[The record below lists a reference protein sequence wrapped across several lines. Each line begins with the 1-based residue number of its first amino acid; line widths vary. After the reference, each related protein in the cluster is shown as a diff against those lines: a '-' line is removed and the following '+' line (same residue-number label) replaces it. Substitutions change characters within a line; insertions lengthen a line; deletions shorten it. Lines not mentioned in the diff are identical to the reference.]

1 MALKNCL
8 LTVGLILGSV
18 SVACGQAPGATAHG
32 SVQLTVRPVM
42 QVVVA
47 RSGNGVPRASGDYY
61 TAAAA
66 TRVRVSANF
75 SWKLVAVR
83 RTAVQLLASSEGMA
97 SKAVQPVW
105 VRAAAPNDRV
115 RPLAEQFVDT
125 SGGRVVVAEGE
136 AGGDME
142 VVVDY
147 RWLRGR
153 GAGDDFVEDV
163 SFVLIP
169 R

>member
-1 MALKNCL
+1 LALRKCL
-8 LTVGLILGSV
+8 LTVGLVLGSV
-18 SVACGQAPGATAHG
+18 SIACGQAPGATAHG
-32 SVQLTVRPVM
+32 SVQLTVPPVM
-42 QVVVA
+42 ELVVA
-47 RSGNGVPRASGDYY
+47 RSGKVAPRASGDYA

-83 RTAVQLLASSEGMA
+83 RTAVQVPASSEAMA
-97 SKAVQPVW
+97 SNAVQPVW
-105 VRAAAPNDRV
+105 VRAAAPDDRV

-153 GAGDDFVEDV
+153 GAGGDFVEDV